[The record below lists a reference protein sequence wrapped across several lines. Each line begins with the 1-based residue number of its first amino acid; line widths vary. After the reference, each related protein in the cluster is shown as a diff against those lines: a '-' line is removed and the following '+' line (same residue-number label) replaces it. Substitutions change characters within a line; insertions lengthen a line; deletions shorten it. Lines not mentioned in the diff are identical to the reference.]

1 MNDTFGKHIFFE
13 IKSNSTWRIIPPM
26 ISLLH
31 LFFFIVVVIL
41 VLWVFWWTDFILY
54 WSDPII
60 VPPETFLQF
69 QTETKKCKKK
79 NFFTKLNKTKKLAS
93 LEVDSQV

>member
-1 MNDTFGKHIFFE
+1 
-13 IKSNSTWRIIPPM
+13 M
-26 ISLLH
+26 ISLLN
-31 LFFFIVVVIL
+31 LFILVVVVIL
-41 VLWVFWWTDFILY
+41 VLWVFWWTDLILY
-54 WSDPII
+54 WSNPII

-79 NFFTKLNKTKKLAS
+79 KIHKKLNKMKKLAS